1 MIELN
6 ELAGTFETL
15 GHESRL
21 AILRLLVP
29 VGVEGLPAGTIG
41 ARLGLPPSGL
51 SFHLSRL
58 VEAGLLR
65 RRRAGRRLYY
75 AVAYAEL
82 AKIAGF
88 LTDDCCAAAPAGCLP
103 ECPGSTAGSGCGTG
117 GGTAGRPAR
126 RKKEVQT

>member
-1 MIELN
+1 M
-6 ELAGTFETL
+6 FETL

-29 VGVEGLPAGTIG
+29 EGPDGLPAGTIG
-41 ARLGLPPSGL
+41 ARVGLPASRL
-51 SFHLSRL
+51 SFHLNRL
-58 VEAGLLR
+58 VETRLLC

-88 LTDDCCAAAPAGCLP
+88 LTDDCCATAPVGCLP
-103 ECPGSTAGSGCGTG
+103 ECPGSTAGNGCSAG
-117 GGTAGRPAR
+117 GGTAGGPAR